1 MLSEPRIT
9 WPVFLYLKGEKKIT
23 TLNGKIPQK
32 RLTPDFTPFS
42 SHQPRLDNHKQNF
55 TLLPRIVVR
64 IKWNKITLSSAKCH
78 INISQVITWR
88 KLVSFQVCAG
98 DSNNELNRQLGK
110 SARQE
115 ACLTLEHRLDSL
127 LLSYTCQTGSPSCS
141 SHEWTRPVQGFRGL
155 TPVWPLAP
163 PCSAG
168 PGPSL
173 G

>member
-1 MLSEPRIT
+1 M
-9 WPVFLYLKGEKKIT
+9 WPVFLYLKGERKSQICMGKFPTKGLCLTLPLFSHTNQGYIIT
-23 TLNGKIPQK
+23 NRTLPYFLG
-32 RLTPDFTPFS
+32 
-42 SHQPRLDNHKQNF
+42 
-55 TLLPRIVVR
+55 LLLS

-127 LLSYTCQTGSPSCS
+127 LLSYTCQTGSPWCS
-141 SHEWTRPVQGFRGL
+141 GHEWTCPVQGFQGL